1 MFPDFSYLYEHRTG
15 VEAQFTY
22 LCLCL
27 WWLVFWIGIVAVAL
41 LVIGVVISPILVF
54 YFGVDVFS
62 SRQTEEKK
70 TERRAKRRRRK
81 DSKTDTYIKKLD
93 LAAKGRELV

>member
-22 LCLCL
+22 LCVCL

-70 TERRAKRRRRK
+70 TERKNHGTYSMNFPKLEYGLRRPRP
-81 DSKTDTYIKKLD
+81 SFI
-93 LAAKGRELV
+93 